1 MLSLDPP
8 GHLCRESASPL
19 QHGWAIT
26 SKGFSTEKVGTPS
39 SMDGASQRGHLYSM
53 GEAVIAHEATG
64 MGGDLQEM
72 YLSSPRTQLLRVQVM
87 LLSPQ
92 SYWNLD

>member
-8 GHLCRESASPL
+8 GHLCRENESPL

-26 SKGFSTEKVGTPS
+26 SKGISTEKVGTPS
-39 SMDGASQRGHLYSM
+39 SMDG
-53 GEAVIAHEATG
+53 AVIAHEATG